1 MSRNYT
7 TGSAAHGHQYL
18 ASPGGMEGIG
28 LVERSGR
35 CDGDACEVGEDMSR
49 RKRPAKPVGELSI
62 LISLNQVAMMTSM
75 SRTMVNKYRASGR
88 FPDSVDLGDRRVA
101 FVKTE
106 VLEWIE
112 EKIAARQTRD
122 RR

>member
-1 MSRNYT
+1 M
-7 TGSAAHGHQYL
+7 GK
-18 ASPGGMEGIG
+18 E
-28 LVERSGR
+28 
-35 CDGDACEVGEDMSR
+35 MSR
-49 RKRPAKPVGELSI
+49 RKRPAKPVGDLSI

-75 SRTMVNKYRASGR
+75 SRTMVNNYRASGR

-106 VLEWIE
+106 VMDWIE
-112 EKIAARQTRD
+112 EKIAARRTRD